1 MEDVDV
7 ERIPE
12 KSCDILEAALAKKWT
27 ELLDSPEMLRKIRK
41 LPADYI
47 EIIEM
52 LYFENLTQREI
63 AERMSCSQQNIAKKI
78 EKIKKILK

>member
-12 KSCDILEAALAKKWT
+12 KSCDILETALAKDWT
-27 ELLDSPEMLRKIRK
+27 ELLDSPEMLRRIRK

-47 EIIEM
+47 KIIEM
-52 LYFENLTQREI
+52 L
-63 AERMSCSQQNIAKKI
+63 
-78 EKIKKILK
+78 

>member
-12 KSCDILEAALAKKWT
+12 KSCDILETALTNDWT
-27 ELLDSPEMLRKIRK
+27 ELLDSPETVRKIRQ
-41 LPADYI
+41 LPTDYI

-52 LYFENLTQREI
+52 L
-63 AERMSCSQQNIAKKI
+63 
-78 EKIKKILK
+78 

>member
-12 KSCDILEAALAKKWT
+12 KSCDILETALTNDWT
-27 ELLDSPEMLRKIRK
+27 ELFDSPEILRRIRQ
-41 LPADYI
+41 LPTDYI

-52 LYFENLTQREI
+52 L
-63 AERMSCSQQNIAKKI
+63 
-78 EKIKKILK
+78 